1 VLWGLAMAQYF
12 FAVRANSADTRERAA
27 ELKDNAAA
35 LAYALQMA
43 RELVPNSEGGS
54 LVKSGMKLDRS
65 YFRSR
70 SCRPALDLQKNTNSR
85 E

>member
-1 VLWGLAMAQYF
+1 VLWGLAMGQYF

-27 ELKDNAAA
+27 ELKDGAAA

-54 LVKSGMKLDRS
+54 LVKVRDET
-65 YFRSR
+65 
-70 SCRPALDLQKNTNSR
+70 RPIVFSIPFLPACA
-85 E
+85 